1 MLNRLRFIQLVHA
14 QHFVEAS
21 PDASKSIFSKD
32 WYGIIGENAGINEQT
47 QGISAEPRQPRADKR
62 PDRRGRQ

>member
-1 MLNRLRFIQLVHA
+1 MLNRLRFTQLVHA

-21 PDASKSIFSKD
+21 PGRLKGNFSKD

-47 QGISAEPRQPRADKR
+47 QHFSGEPRQPRADKR